1 MKFIIKEIYTSFPE
15 HFTQKFVL
23 PCYFFYLCR
32 NRLDSK
38 FYLSYRLFVWSRQ
51 SHTPDV
57 REIIPNFAMLQHV
70 YWNDSQHLKLLVYCF
85 YCEKRKKN
93 IYMYRENYLKKY
105 CTGIHVFLKLIMLQ
119 SVFASLII
127 WLEYYLDNFFD
138 QFWLFYTHQNSW

>member
-32 NRLDSK
+32 NRLDTK

-57 REIIPNFAMLQHV
+57 CEIIPNFAMLQHV
-70 YWNDSQHLKLLVYCF
+70 YWNDSQHLKLYCF

-105 CTGIHVFLKLIMLQ
+105 CNHVFFKLIMLQ

-127 WLEYYLDNFFD
+127 WLEYCLDKFFD

>member
-70 YWNDSQHLKLLVYCF
+70 Y
-85 YCEKRKKN
+85 
-93 IYMYRENYLKKY
+93 
-105 CTGIHVFLKLIMLQ
+105 
-119 SVFASLII
+119 
-127 WLEYYLDNFFD
+127 
-138 QFWLFYTHQNSW
+138 